1 MSANR
6 APEGRPAEENRLENG
21 ADAAAAQRS
30 EGMSSTLKE
39 AERPSENLAGS
50 FAPLDSASI
59 SASAPAPAA
68 SSGTLELPDFS
79 PAPEVNSEANSE
91 AVPAASPSVPPLAAS
106 ATTPAAALS
115 PAERATQ
122 NGHIF
127 FKSEQ
132 GLLYLHLPS
141 SRSTSVE
148 WSAIWEQLQQRLES
162 SQRIWPT
169 NTPVF
174 LVANDRLLDQR
185 QLDQLASALARAS
198 LMLKRVSTSRR
209 QTAIAAVT
217 SGYSVDQQE
226 PTLPLAAFPAA
237 RAAAQSG
244 LVLAEPL
251 YLTATLRSGSE
262 VRHPGSVVL
271 VGDTN
276 PGSAIIADGDIL
288 VWGRLRGVVHA
299 GAHGDRERQIMALQM
314 EPTQI
319 RIADQVARTP
329 AQSPDQFFPEVAY
342 VGSDGIQIMQAAE
355 YYRRKGGARPEV

>member
-6 APEGRPAEENRLENG
+6 TPEGRSAGESLVEETETDENVEE
-21 ADAAAAQRS
+21 S
-30 EGMSSTLKE
+30 PETLSK
-39 AERPSENLAGS
+39 NLSGS
-50 FAPLDSASI
+50 FPPLDSTSI
-59 SASAPAPAA
+59 SASSSEAAPGEPV
-68 SSGTLELPDFS
+68 LPDLS
-79 PAPEVNSEANSE
+79 TTDEIIPPL
-91 AVPAASPSVPPLAAS
+91 PPLAAS
-106 ATTPAAALS
+106 TAALS

-127 FKSEQ
+127 FRSDQ

-148 WSAIWEQLQQRLES
+148 WSAIWEQLQQRLEA
-162 SQRIWPT
+162 SQRIWPP

-185 QLDQLASALARAS
+185 QLDQLAGALERTS
-198 LMLKRVSTSRR
+198 LILKRVLTSRR

-226 PTLPLAAFPAA
+226 PTLSLAASPAVKV
-237 RAAAQSG
+237 AAQSA

-251 YLTATLRSGSE
+251 YLNATLRSGSE

-271 VGDTN
+271 IGDTN

-288 VWGRLRGVVHA
+288 VWGRLRGIVHA

-319 RIADQVARTP
+319 RIADQVARPP
-329 AQSPDQFFPEVAY
+329 AQSPDQFLPEVAY
-342 VGSDGIQIMQAAE
+342 VAADGIQIMQAAE
-355 YYRRKGGARPEV
+355 YYRRKGASRPEV